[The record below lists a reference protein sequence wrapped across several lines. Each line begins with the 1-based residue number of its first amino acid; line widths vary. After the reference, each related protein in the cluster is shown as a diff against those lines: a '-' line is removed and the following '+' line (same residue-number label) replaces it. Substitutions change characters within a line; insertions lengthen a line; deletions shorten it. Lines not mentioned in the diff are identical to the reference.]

1 MDLDF
6 VRAAYHWASV
16 YDILSLKLCALL
28 CKPTLFNHKLVY
40 KDDHG
45 SCSHVDESEKV
56 WNVNVYLNSSELKI
70 DIPIG

>member
-1 MDLDF
+1 MSMTSSHLSF
-6 VRAAYHWASV
+6 VHCSANLHFS
-16 YDILSLKLCALL
+16 
-28 CKPTLFNHKLVY
+28 NHKLVY

-45 SCSHVDESEKV
+45 SCSHEDESEKV